1 MKQSDFLRSDGPW
14 AFVVGF
20 AGFLEQVCLLIYERE
35 RDTHTHRQRDRE
47 SFIMARENDMV
58 LHLAL
63 YSYYGTNVVLV

>member
-35 RDTHTHRQRDRE
+35 RERERERHTHTDRE
-47 SFIMARENDMV
+47 TERVS
-58 LHLAL
+58 
-63 YSYYGTNVVLV
+63 